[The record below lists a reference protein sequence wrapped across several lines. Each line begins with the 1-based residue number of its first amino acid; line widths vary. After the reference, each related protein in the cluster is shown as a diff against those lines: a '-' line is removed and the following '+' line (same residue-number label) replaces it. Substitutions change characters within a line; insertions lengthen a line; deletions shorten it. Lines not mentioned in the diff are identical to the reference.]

1 MLNLSFPMSVVSN
14 LVKEG
19 AVKEGNAT
27 TAFHSIFP
35 HGLIDGLRDLR
46 KKSSSNLVEFFPFV
60 WMASLSPALVGDL
73 VDLDVSLSA
82 IAYSHLK

>member
-1 MLNLSFPMSVVSN
+1 MISVMSD

-19 AVKEGNAT
+19 VVEEGDVI

-35 HGLIDGLRDLR
+35 RGLIDGLRDLQ
-46 KKSSSNLVEFFPFV
+46 KKSSSNLMEFFPFV
-60 WMASLSPALVGDL
+60 WMASLSPALVGEL

-82 IAYSHLK
+82 IAYSHVK